1 MPAPASL
8 YTPARIIPQAL
19 KDAGRLQTGSV
30 PSGEVFAD
38 CMSRLTD
45 IINTWQT
52 QGIKLWLNLLQ
63 SVTLAAGVKT
73 YVLGPAGSIVT
84 VKPTRVL
91 AGWYVF
97 PTGVRY
103 PLTTMSWDTYYS
115 LGNTTTQGAV
125 NSYFVEKQLAN
136 LVVHLWQVPNAQAAL
151 GRVDLQIQQQAVSPV
166 ELDDTVEF
174 PVEWGLALRWAL
186 ADDLATGMPALIM
199 DRCERKAREYR
210 EMLEDWDVEDAS
222 VSWQPNPVT
231 LRPSRFK

>member
-8 YTPARIIPQAL
+8 YTPTRIIPQAL

-38 CMSRLTD
+38 SMSRLSD

-52 QGIKLWLNLLQ
+52 QGIKLWLNSLQ
-63 SVTLAAGVKT
+63 SLTLTAGVGT
-73 YVLGPAGSIVT
+73 YTLGPAGAIIS

-91 AGWYVF
+91 AGWYVL
-97 PTGVRY
+97 PTGARH
-103 PLTTMSWDTYYS
+103 PLTPLSWDTYNS
-115 LGNTTTQGAV
+115 LGNTTSQGAV
-125 NSYFVEKQLAN
+125 NSYFVNKQLAN
-136 LVVHLWQVPNAQAAL
+136 LVVQLWQVPNAQAAL
-151 GRVDLQIQQQAVSPV
+151 GRVELQIQQQATAPV
-166 ELDDTVEF
+166 ELDDTIAF

-210 EMLEDWDVEDAS
+210 EMLEDWDVEDAP
-222 VSWQPNPVT
+222 VAWQPNAQMM
-231 LRPSRFK
+231 RPSRFR